1 MDTIHAGH
9 TATVCQ
15 SVIAGSGDHAIN
27 APGEA
32 GIPTAAKKKS
42 APQHLTQFRV
52 LHSGNAG
59 TIHDH
64 AMPVCISIVFGLL

>member
-1 MDTIHAGH
+1 MK
-9 TATVCQ
+9 
-15 SVIAGSGDHAIN
+15 

-59 TIHDH
+59 TIQDH